1 MAKPTTVPRTKKRKT
16 TVRKSVRSG
25 NDYFSPNFRRVHK
38 RQIQWAVN
46 QLVEALH
53 PEKIILFGSYAYGKP
68 NRNSD
73 VDMLVIM
80 ESDERWTVRITRAY
94 RALRAKTFPMDLIVR
109 TPQEMEYRLAI
120 GDSFIQEIIERGR
133 VLYER
138 RNS

>member
-1 MAKPTTVPRTKKRKT
+1 MVKPATAQQTKKRKT
-16 TVRKSVRSG
+16 TARKSVRSG

-80 ESDERWTVRITRAY
+80 ESEKRWTVRTADAY
-94 RALRAKTFPMDLIVR
+94 RAVHGKTFPMDLIVR
-109 TPQEMEYRLAI
+109 TPQEMATRLAI
-120 GDSFIQEIIERGR
+120 GDPFIKEIMERGKI
-133 VLYER
+133 LYER
-138 RNS
+138 RDG